1 MGYILILL
9 AAVCWGL
16 IGPVAKLAFREGVE
30 PLEVAFWRAALGGV
44 LFGAHAAWR
53 RSGRVAREH
62 LGVLVAFGLVGVTL
76 FYGAYQL
83 AVEQG
88 GAALASVLLYT
99 APAWVAGMG
108 VLWLGERLTG
118 AKLAALGMT
127 VLGVVGVALGGSAE
141 VRPSVSAVGW
151 GLVSGLA
158 YALYYL
164 FGKRYFERY
173 DPALLYAYALPVGAV
188 GLLPW
193 VSFSAKTPVA
203 WGALL
208 GLVVVSTYL
217 AYLLYAEGLKRVEA
231 TRASIVATLEPVV
244 AAALAYAWW
253 GERFGP
259 LQYVGAG
266 LILAAVVVAVRGER
280 TAPRPERGAR

>member
-141 VRPSVSAVGW
+141 VRPSV
-151 GLVSGLA
+151 
-158 YALYYL
+158 
-164 FGKRYFERY
+164 
-173 DPALLYAYALPVGAV
+173 